1 MKQFSN
7 NESALMD
14 FVHDVHKTFYYF
26 GDEDDG
32 VTRKTLK
39 SFDQLCTKFINKL
52 QKDFTSAH
60 HTHKNA

>member
-1 MKQFSN
+1 MKEFSK
-7 NESALMD
+7 NESALMN
-14 FVHDVHKTFYYF
+14 FVEDVHKTFYYF

-52 QKDFTSAH
+52 EKDFT
-60 HTHKNA
+60 

>member
-1 MKQFSN
+1 MKEFST

-39 SFDQLCTKFINKL
+39 SFDQLGTKFINKL
-52 QKDFTSAH
+52 EKDFT
-60 HTHKNA
+60 

>member
-1 MKQFSN
+1 MKEFSK

-26 GDEDDG
+26 GYEDDG

-39 SFDQLCTKFINKL
+39 SFYQLCTKLLTN
-52 QKDFTSAH
+52 
-60 HTHKNA
+60 